1 MNVEDI
7 VLIIYV
13 YLILGEMIMEVVEK
27 VIGYLIYIM

>member
-7 VLIIYV
+7 VLIVYV